1 MYIQKQNQLQV
12 YQMKFGKIN
21 ELKPGIQAVTKS
33 RTERKRR
40 RNGPEIAQ
48 EGPELAQDPDP
59 FHHMEDQDI
68 DRKRKGK
75 EKRGIG
81 VDHDLRVGDPEEIR
95 RKYQEDQVEKS
106 KS

>member
-1 MYIQKQNQLQV
+1 MIFNP
-12 YQMKFGKIN
+12 FF
-21 ELKPGIQAVTKS
+21 

-68 DRKRKGK
+68 GMKN
-75 EKRGIG
+75 
-81 VDHDLRVGDPEEIR
+81 
-95 RKYQEDQVEKS
+95 S
-106 KS
+106 FF